1 MKKPQLLKIILQ
13 INQFII
19 DRFGVEQLGGRYF
32 QTHFFLVNDKSKN
45 QIKRESSFSAMNKQE
60 NIKQTGKKRISWELK
75 FIKKEKFFPN
85 ITWKGNKYNLH
96 L

>member
-60 NIKQTGKKRISWELK
+60 NIKQTGKK
-75 FIKKEKFFPN
+75 KEFL
-85 ITWKGNKYNLH
+85 GN
-96 L
+96 